1 MNLPMYMLLKKMEEY
16 MESHNKYDNRYRKL
30 QSRSLD
36 GFDRERDLKYY
47 RDMRGVYEK
56 KCREIT
62 IIIRKVAR
70 RF

>member
-1 MNLPMYMLLKKMEEY
+1 MSLPMYMLLNKMEEY
-16 MESHNKYDNRYRKL
+16 MECHNKYDSRYRKL

-36 GFDRERDLKYY
+36 GFDKSRNLKYY
-47 RDMRGVYEK
+47 KNMRDMYEK